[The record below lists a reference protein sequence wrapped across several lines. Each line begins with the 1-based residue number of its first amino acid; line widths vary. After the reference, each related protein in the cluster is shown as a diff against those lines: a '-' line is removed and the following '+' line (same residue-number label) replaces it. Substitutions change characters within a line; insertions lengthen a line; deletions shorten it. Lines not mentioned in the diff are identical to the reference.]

1 MPPKGRRF
9 FEWSHQLVV
18 GVVCIEG
25 AIGSVAIALDKY
37 LADFH
42 LKKSLDNL
50 PADLGSADPQ
60 PPAEQLPL
68 VDLSPND
75 RRFVCCLGFAS
86 NAQLDA
92 KEGRVGPS

>member
-1 MPPKGRRF
+1 MLKGGCF
-9 FEWSHQLVV
+9 
-18 GVVCIEG
+18 
-25 AIGSVAIALDKY
+25 
-37 LADFH
+37 
-42 LKKSLDNL
+42 
-50 PADLGSADPQ
+50 SATFATRQAAYPLS
-60 PPAEQLPL
+60 EQLPL